1 MKTDN
6 DDALFSSLFYF
17 PTNWK
22 GVKPVEFLARS
33 LAPEA
38 TKYLAISVC
47 VLCTAV
53 CNGVLPGKYKKGSL
67 KVKLFLN
74 WGLVTHR

>member
-6 DDALFSSLFYF
+6 DDDALFSSLFYF

-53 CNGVLPGKYKKGSL
+53 CNGVLPEK
-67 KVKLFLN
+67 
-74 WGLVTHR
+74 T